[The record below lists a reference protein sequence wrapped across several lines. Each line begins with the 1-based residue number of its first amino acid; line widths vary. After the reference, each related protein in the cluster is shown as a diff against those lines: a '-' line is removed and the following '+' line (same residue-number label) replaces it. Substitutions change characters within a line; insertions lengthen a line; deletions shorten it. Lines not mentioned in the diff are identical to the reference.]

1 MINFDNIKLLSHEEM
16 IFLPVCLAN
25 DITEYLMDNKGQNTS
40 LKCEML
46 QPVKIKKDATLCEAR
61 QEYFKE
67 HAAFFKDSSF
77 EDYPVERYAGMITNI
92 ASDWIY

>member
-1 MINFDNIKLLSHEEM
+1 MINFDNIKLLNHEEM

-46 QPVKIKKDATLCEAR
+46 QPVKIKKDATL
-61 QEYFKE
+61 
-67 HAAFFKDSSF
+67 
-77 EDYPVERYAGMITNI
+77 
-92 ASDWIY
+92 